1 MSNGVTVKMVTDL
14 ADKLDYIR
22 IDLETLIEI
31 KQDALTRAEIRGGSD
46 IDELSDQLD
55 SLTGYIVDLE
65 TLIEDMQEYT

>member
-22 IDLETLIEI
+22 IDLETLIEM
-31 KQDALTRAEIRGGSD
+31 KQDALTQAEIKGGGN